1 VRRIEKEMR
10 EICTL
15 RVCVAY
21 VGNCWSIV
29 MCKK

>member
-1 VRRIEKEMR
+1 MR
-10 EICTL
+10 EIFTL